1 MFVGYVELYTM
12 LQYVRYGYTKKKK
25 QTNKRSDF
33 LVTQNLALDNIPLV
47 FEIFVPT
54 NLAIDKRVN
63 NMH

>member
-12 LQYVRYGYTKKKK
+12 LQYLRYGYTKKKPNK
-25 QTNKRSDF
+25 QKKRFFSYIGPC
-33 LVTQNLALDNIPLV
+33 DNILLV

>member
-1 MFVGYVELYTM
+1 MWDMDTL
-12 LQYVRYGYTKKKK
+12 KKKPNK
-25 QTNKRSDF
+25 QKKRFFSYIGPC
-33 LVTQNLALDNIPLV
+33 DNIVLV